1 MRKLMKSTD
10 RAGKDQGQV
19 CFLDWEVPTPF
30 TMDIPDFLD
39 ASVAGGSHLVM
50 YAGKSLLIIWV
61 AEVWEDF
68 FSHYSGSEG

>member
-1 MRKLMKSTD
+1 M
-10 RAGKDQGQV
+10 
-19 CFLDWEVPTPF
+19 PTPF